1 MLHFAHF
8 TQHSKESNM
17 NYTIKPT
24 ITLNRVQIQQVVQ
37 TARFYDI
44 AVKSTPEAIFDPLCL
59 GFNIW
64 CTPIDNPGGDWQK
77 IVEHMNSGIFTKPCE
92 FVATVYAEWDDE
104 VENVVAMSLSTDAYA
119 LADHLPQT
127 YINSSRPRGNLL
139 SIHNRTEDI
148 AWAKTKTAWLFQQA
162 GVPCP
167 PIVVE
172 EE

>member
-1 MLHFAHF
+1 MS
-8 TQHSKESNM
+8 HS
-17 NYTIKPT
+17 IIPT
-24 ITLNRVQIQQVVQ
+24 ITLNRIQIQQVVQ

-44 AVKSTPEAIFDPLCL
+44 AVKSTSEAIFDPLSL

-64 CTPIDNPGGDWQK
+64 CTQSDNPGGGWLEVIK
-77 IVEHMNSGIFTKPCE
+77 HMNSGIFTKACE
-92 FVATVYAEWDDE
+92 FVATVYAEWDEE
-104 VENVVAMSLSTDAYA
+104 VENIVAMTVLTDAYA
-119 LADHLPQT
+119 LADHRPQN